1 MYIYRGSWAKF
12 APFFFAIF
20 FGNVGALP
28 GHARIADHCP
38 TAASFFGG
46 EETA

>member
-1 MYIYRGSWAKF
+1 MGKVRPILLCH
-12 APFFFAIF
+12 F

-38 TAASFFGG
+38 TAASFLGG